1 MQLLHRKDKQAKD
14 FDPLICPLLPL
25 FNCRVYHLP
34 LRTLKEE
41 EVMNLSGLGRF
52 WNHTDINDAE
62 KLPEFLIRDMCGDS
76 FHPALISSALG
87 NNDTLRQWINGATD
101 GSDNLVAGQHQ
112 ALATYTEL
120 CGLIQKEVEQHSNR
134 KRLQVVR
141 DLPRYPIVEKCEGV
155 KRMPK
160 VAPATVCGVRA
171 VEITKSDQRKEHCI
185 EAALF
190 ELDQKTCLLFNQY
203 GISQY
208 FEAFRASVR
217 GPLSFEEYVRLTVG
231 NTQVKRSVPNF
242 SALSPNKPVDSDLQR
257 LEGAFALWE
266 GYFCL
271 QTLLSL

>member
-1 MQLLHRKDKQAKD
+1 M
-14 FDPLICPLLPL
+14 
-25 FNCRVYHLP
+25 
-34 LRTLKEE
+34 
-41 EVMNLSGLGRF
+41 
-52 WNHTDINDAE
+52 
-62 KLPEFLIRDMCGDS
+62 
-76 FHPALISSALG
+76 
-87 NNDTLRQWINGATD
+87 
-101 GSDNLVAGQHQ
+101 
-112 ALATYTEL
+112 
-120 CGLIQKEVEQHSNR
+120 
-134 KRLQVVR
+134 VR

-217 GPLSFEEYVRLTVG
+217 GPLFFEYVRLTVG

-257 LEGAFALWE
+257 LQGAFAIWE
-266 GYFCL
+266 RSYCICSLLTRLLDATCL
-271 QTLLSL
+271 KEKSSWAVGHFVLTKKNLVPYLFYIGSAKPKLLFLIDCSQKHQATLVVLGATAYPEPLSLGSVPVAMQTIHNAGVLSF